1 MAFFTTA
8 VTGVNCE

>member
-1 MAFFTTA
+1 MSFFTTA

>member
-1 MAFFTTA
+1 MGFFTTA